1 MKPENIQAVYDPKLN
16 SLREQIFDLTDSYLE
31 KNPGKREEVK
41 GTTPYYSLEL
51 GKYIVELGKLDFLK
65 LGEKKI
71 TSKSD
76 IFTVAIVIHMYL
88 TGGKMP
94 IIPQK
99 YNYVYEAVL
108 DNHKSLIDSSI
119 DSEMASI
126 LSSMLSRK
134 KYRLARC
141 GRGLDYDK

>member
-1 MKPENIQAVYDPKLN
+1 
-16 SLREQIFDLTDSYLE
+16 
-31 KNPGKREEVK
+31 
-41 GTTPYYSLEL
+41 
-51 GKYIVELGKLDFLK
+51 
-65 LGEKKI
+65 
-71 TSKSD
+71 
-76 IFTVAIVIHMYL
+76 
-88 TGGKMP
+88 MP